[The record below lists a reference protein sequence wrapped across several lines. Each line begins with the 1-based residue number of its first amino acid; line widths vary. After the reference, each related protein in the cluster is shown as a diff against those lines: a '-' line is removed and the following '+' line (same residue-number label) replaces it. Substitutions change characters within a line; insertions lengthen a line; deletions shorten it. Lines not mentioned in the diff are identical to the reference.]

1 MNNQQLAEE
10 ITARF
15 TPLVFTCECNGD
27 HPSCKMTRNNE
38 SVRTQMET
46 VMRIAEYIKQK
57 GE

>member
-27 HPSCKMTRNNE
+27 HPSCKMARNNA
-38 SVRTQMET
+38 SVYTQMET
-46 VMRIAEYIKQK
+46 VKRIAEYIIQK